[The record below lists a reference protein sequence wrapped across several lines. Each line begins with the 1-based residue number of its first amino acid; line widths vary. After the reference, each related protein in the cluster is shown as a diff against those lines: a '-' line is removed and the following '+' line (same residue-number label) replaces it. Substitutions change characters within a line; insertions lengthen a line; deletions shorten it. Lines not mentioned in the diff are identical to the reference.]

1 MALAIT
7 YTDAVESRLCLTLQT
22 GDTLAAGAGQP
33 AINGPATVYFPYDG
47 SHPIYKQAVA
57 AGVIATATKPA
68 HPPKP
73 V

>member
-7 YTDAVESRLCLTLQT
+7 YTNHVQSQLCMTLQT

-33 AINGPATVYFPYDG
+33 AINGPATIYFPYDG
-47 SHPIYKQAVA
+47 AHPIYRQALA
-57 AGVIATATKPA
+57 AGVIASATSPA